1 MEPILYITALIGVL
15 AVFFYLLMPLVV
27 YNNAELHVA
36 GGIHEMQ
43 LFEIDGQDRGYME
56 RMTRGM
62 EPIGFLPVGD
72 IHTKGMNKDALM
84 VMRLFVNPKTHT
96 LAIANSVHV
105 LTASAN
111 GEVKRY
117 VEFSTDFDDGT
128 QFNTSRMIDGATA
141 DNGATKKTL
150 ILKNLDDPARLYR
163 YHEFW
168 MAEQALNGT
177 RTPIPVDKT
186 PKAILIHEMERELRR
201 KADRGLWR
209 EPSPSVFKLSLR
221 GAYLMTWAQLPPVK
235 QIREASIYRDG
246 QSLMQRSDRRA

>member
-1 MEPILYITALIGVL
+1 MEPILYIAVLIGVFAL
-15 AVFFYLLMPLVV
+15 FFYLLMPLVV
-27 YNNAELHVA
+27 YSNAELHIASGV
-36 GGIHEMQ
+36 HEMQ
-43 LFEIDGQDRGYME
+43 LFEAEASDRAYME
-56 RMTRGM
+56 RVSLAMQ
-62 EPIGFLPVGD
+62 PIGFLPVGY
-72 IHTKGMNKDALM
+72 INTRGMNKDALM

-105 LTASAN
+105 LNASAD

-117 VEFSTDFDDGT
+117 VEFSADFDDGT

-141 DNGATKKTL
+141 DNGSSKKTL
-150 ILKNLDDPARLYR
+150 ILKNLDNPAELYR

-177 RTPIPVDKT
+177 RTPIRMDQT
-186 PKAILIHEMERELRR
+186 PQAILIHEMERELRR
-201 KADRGLWR
+201 KTGRGLWR

-235 QIREASIYRDG
+235 QIREARVYGTG
-246 QSLMQRSDRRA
+246 QSLMQRADRRA